1 MGLFGKKKKEETG
14 ELAELPELPEL
25 PPLPESIEQS
35 PKGFFKGFFQ
45 EKPEIK
51 NELPP
56 LPSFPL
62 SPVGERISNEAVK
75 QAVREPE
82 YILET
87 KPKTREI
94 EEESYG
100 FIKPIQPITKEI
112 MPVKV
117 EPVFVRIDKYKEA
130 LTLFNEIKKKVL
142 EIEQLLRNIMEIK
155 AREENQLQEW
165 EQEIL
170 EAKAKLDSIDKTIF
184 KKLEE

>member
-1 MGLFGKKKKEETG
+1 M
-14 ELAELPELPEL
+14 PEL

-35 PKGFFKGFFQ
+35 PKGFFQ
-45 EKPEIK
+45 ERPEIK

-62 SPVGERISNEAVK
+62 SPTGERISNEAVK
-75 QAVREPE
+75 QAIREPE
-82 YILET
+82 YISGT
-87 KPKTREI
+87 RPRTREI
-94 EEESYG
+94 EEEDYE
-100 FIKPIQPITKEI
+100 FIRPVQPIVREI
-112 MPVKV
+112 NPVKV

-142 EIEQLLRNIMEIK
+142 EIEQLLRNINEIK

-165 EQEIL
+165 EQEIQ
-170 EAKAKLDSIDKTIF
+170 EAKAKLDIIDKTIF